1 MQAKPALGEAATTIN
16 GETVHHL
23 TDQHWRRISSLG
35 EPRLPGSCRLLP
47 GHQIEIFDILPV
59 KFDGK
64 AFESNDF
71 HECLTLPLPF
81 DRDVATVHRLLFE
94 GILAGNFTS
103 FRKPRIDRHR
113 VISSRNASKSSRRSE
128 IPSGHSKADRI
139 MPK

>member
-64 AFESNDF
+64 AFESYDF
-71 HECLTLPLPF
+71 HLHSAVE
-81 DRDVATVHRLLFE
+81 
-94 GILAGNFTS
+94 AGKFS
-103 FRKPRIDRHR
+103 GEIQPDF
-113 VISSRNASKSSRRSE
+113 SKIAYS
-128 IPSGHSKADRI
+128 
-139 MPK
+139 